1 MTLLTGPD
9 RSAANATECVA
20 ACRIVLVDGQQ
31 IFRQAVR
38 ALLCAEPGFVVVGEA
53 GRLAEALEVVGT
65 HSPDVVLSDL
75 KLPDSPD
82 MQLIPQL
89 RARCPQAAFVVLTAL
104 QARDHVTAARKAGAL
119 GYLPKQR
126 GRVELLTAIR
136 KVLAGRRYRTG
147 LPRSARR
154 GTVVSGR
161 SAGGAA
167 LLTERQRQV
176 LRSLAL
182 GERAREIAATLGVS
196 VRAVYKQRER
206 LRDTL
211 QLTSTAALTRFAVY
225 EGFTEDGSAQR

>member
-9 RSAANATECVA
+9 RSAAEATECVA
-20 ACRIVLVDGQQ
+20 CRVVLVDGQQ

-38 ALLCAEPGFVVVGEA
+38 ALLAAEPGFVVVGEA
-53 GRLAEALEVVGT
+53 GRLTEALEAVGT
-65 HSPDVVLSDL
+65 HGPDLVLSDL
-75 KLPDSPD
+75 KLPDSAD

-104 QARDHVTAARKAGAL
+104 QARDHVAAARKAGVL
-119 GYLPKQR
+119 GYLPKQH
-126 GRVELLTAIR
+126 GRLELLTAIR
-136 KVLAGRRYRTG
+136 SVLAGRRYRTG
-147 LPRSARR
+147 LPRSARHGSDGR
-154 GTVVSGR
+154 G
-161 SAGGAA
+161 AGGAA

-182 GERAREIAATLGVS
+182 GHRARDIAATLGVS

-206 LRDTL
+206 LRETL
-211 QLTSTAALTRFAVY
+211 QLNSTAALTRFAAY